1 MYQFDDMA
9 NGNFIKL
16 VPWLL
21 CFGVAWVAWKTLRFA
36 LSTQRSPF
44 LPPGPP
50 VVPFL
55 GNLHQV
61 PSTKAFLKFQE
72 WGIKYGP
79 IVSVKMGPTD
89 MVILNKAKDIR
100 ELFDKRGAI
109 YSSRPPNHIGTEI
122 ITRDN
127 VHLLLMPYGQAWRE
141 QRRIYQAI
149 LSITAVGSLRPLQ
162 AAEAVLTL
170 HQLDQSPERYY
181 DHIRRYSTAVIL
193 SSVFGVR
200 GPEFHHRNIMRL
212 YKVQD
217 QFTAILDTAAT
228 PPVDVFPILKSL
240 PNFLTPWRRWA
251 YRIRTEQRRL
261 YFELLEDVKDR
272 RTRGIKRNCFMDQ
285 LLDESFRQ
293 KYSLDDEHIAY
304 IGGVLME
311 GGSDT
316 TSSTLL
322 SFLLAMVKYPH
333 VLQKAQ
339 KHVDAL
345 CGKQR
350 SPNFEDLAQ
359 LPYIKC
365 CVSEPQAVFRIHWFK
380 VQLMLL
386 RMLETKKTMGE
397 AIHHDPECY
406 DDPDKFIPERFEQ
419 NELGLKPGLNET
431 AGIRK
436 TYAFGAGR
444 RICPGSHLAENS
456 LRINIAKVIWAFD
469 IRAGRDTRTGL
480 HLNAED
486 IDDDIRTKWTDGF
499 LTAPKPFPVT
509 LSLRSKDHGTVI
521 YRELQEAQDIFETYE
536 D

>member
-1 MYQFDDMA
+1 M
-9 NGNFIKL
+9 
-16 VPWLL
+16 
-21 CFGVAWVAWKTLRFA
+21 LRGCLGCLEDPAICSLHPA
-36 LSTQRSPF
+36 LTIP
-44 LPPGPP
+44 PPGPP

-61 PSTKAFLKFQE
+61 PSKKAFLKFQE
-72 WGIKYGP
+72 WGRKHGA

-89 MVILNKAKDIR
+89 MVILNKAKDVR

-109 YSSRPPNHIGTEI
+109 YSSRPANHIGTEV
-122 ITRDN
+122 ITRDD

-170 HQLDQSPERYY
+170 HQLSQSPEQYY
-181 DHIRRYSTAVIL
+181 DHVCRYSTAVIL

-200 GPEFHHRNIMRL
+200 GPKFHHRNIMRL

-228 PPVDVFPILKSL
+228 PPVDVFSILKSL
-240 PNFLTPWRRWA
+240 PNFLSPWRRWA
-251 YRIRTEQRRL
+251 YRIRTEQRQL
-261 YFELLEDVKDR
+261 YFELLQDVKDR
-272 RTRGIKRNCFMDQ
+272 RKRGIKRNCFMDQ

-304 IGGVLME
+304 IGGALME

-316 TSSTLL
+316 MLSTLL
-322 SFLLAMVKYPH
+322 LFLLAMVEYPH

-339 KHVDAL
+339 NHIDAL
-345 CGKQR
+345 CGTQR
-350 SPNFEDLAQ
+350 SPNFEDLAR

-365 CVSEPQAVFRIHWFK
+365 CVSEV
-380 VQLMLL
+380 L
-386 RMLETKKTMGE
+386 RWRPVAAGGIPHTLIQSTVMAPFECLKQRERWE

-406 DDPDKFIPERFEQ
+406 DDPDRFIPERFEQ

-431 AGIRK
+431 DGIRK
-436 TYAFGAGR
+436 TYGFGAGGGSAWISPR
-444 RICPGSHLAENS
+444 RELS
-456 LRINIAKVIWAFD
+456 VIWAFD
-469 IRAGRDTRTGL
+469 IRAGKDTRTGL
-480 HLNAED
+480 HLNVED
-486 IDDDIRTKWTDGF
+486 VDDDIRTRWTDGF
-499 LTAPKPFPVT
+499 LNSTKTISRHFVST
-509 LSLRSKDHGTVI
+509 
-521 YRELQEAQDIFETYE
+521 FE
-536 D
+536 